1 MRVFIVRPFNVQDG
15 FDFERLDA
23 ELIRPAL
30 ERLRAEHEIEVF
42 GGPTTEI
49 SRQGNIRA
57 DMFRLLVTSDLVI
70 ADVTMH
76 NANAFYELGI
86 RHALRDRHTVL
97 MRAKTEHRYP
107 FDLQTD
113 RYFLY
118 DRENLAEGIEGLAR
132 TLRETLAS
140 QEQDS
145 PVFQLLPKLE
155 PHPRGALT
163 VVPLSFV
170 EEVDRARNTREFGRL
185 RLLAHEARNFEWHM
199 EGLRL
204 VGNAQLRLKAFP
216 GATATFE
223 AMRQSDPDDLQVNQ
237 RLGTVYQRLSRGES
251 EPRKSEFL
259 TLSDHRVRRAL
270 ELATRAEDRA
280 EAYALLGSNAKTR
293 WIGAVRAAPIGEA
306 RKAALSSPCLADALD
321 AYLDALRQRLDD
333 HYPAINVLALLA
345 CQIELASALPG
356 AWEAQHD
363 DEQAASNDLQARKKA
378 VQRIASMLEL
388 ALGRD
393 ALIEKPADYNEE
405 WALSSQA
412 ELVLLTRPNSTERV
426 KQAYR
431 RALANADYF
440 TTEATR
446 RNLEVFQYLKL
457 FEPNTSAA
465 LEEIATLAPPSEP
478 APPERLVLFTGHM
491 IDAAT
496 RPEDKPRF
504 PRTANA
510 ERIAA
515 RLIAEALE
523 RESLNGK
530 VSLGIAGGACGG
542 DILFHEACEAAGIQS
557 ELMLALPPDQFLAT
571 SVQHGNADWVERY
584 RRLCRRAPPRVM
596 QESKT
601 LPDWLAERS
610 DYDIWQRNN
619 LWMMFTALTF
629 HAPHLT
635 LIALYNPERDADG
648 PGGTR
653 HLLDEARRRAFKI
666 VELDARELLKGV
678 G

>member
-30 ERLRAEHEIEVF
+30 NQLQAEHDIEVF

-49 SRQGNIRA
+49 TGQGNIRT

-70 ADVTMH
+70 ADVTTH

-86 RHALRDRHTVL
+86 RHGLRDRHTVL
-97 MRAKTEHRYP
+97 IRAKSEHKYP

-118 DRENLAEGIEGLAR
+118 ERDKLREGVEGLAR
-132 TLRETLAS
+132 TLRETLAN
-140 QEQDS
+140 QQKDS

-155 PHPRGALT
+155 PHPRAALT
-163 VVPLSFV
+163 IVPLSFV
-170 EEVDRARNTREFGRL
+170 EEVERARTAREFGRL
-185 RLLAHEARNFEWHM
+185 RLLAHEARSFEWHM

-204 VGNAQLRLKAFP
+204 VGNAQFRLKAFP
-216 GATATFE
+216 GARATFE
-223 AMRQSDPDDLQVNQ
+223 AMRQSDAHDLQANQ
-237 RLGTVYQRLSRGES
+237 RLATIYQRLARVAPEI
-251 EPRKSEFL
+251 RKPELL
-259 TLSDHRVRRAL
+259 TLSDQRVRRAL
-270 ELATRAEDRA
+270 DLARHRTDLA
-280 EAYALLGSNAKTR
+280 EAYSLLGSNAKTR
-293 WIGAVRAAPIGEA
+293 WIGAVRAVPAAEAP
-306 RKAALSSPCLADALD
+306 KAALSSPYLTAALD

-333 HYPAINVLALLA
+333 HYPAINVFALLK
-345 CQIELASALPG
+345 CQLELAAALPDV
-356 AWEAQHD
+356 WEAQHD
-363 DEQAASNDLQARKKA
+363 DEQAASNDLQGRKKA
-378 VQRIASMLEL
+378 VERISSMLEL

-393 ALIEKPADYNEE
+393 TVVEKPADYNEE

-412 ELVLLTRPNSTERV
+412 ELILLTQPNRTERV

-431 RALANADYF
+431 RALAKADYF
-440 TTEATR
+440 SVEATR

-465 LEEIATLAPPSEP
+465 LEEISTLTPPAEA

-491 IDAAT
+491 VDAAT
-496 RPEDKPRF
+496 RPRDKARF

-510 ERIAA
+510 ERIA
-515 RLIAEALE
+515 RQLITEALE
-523 RESLNGK
+523 RESVNGK
-530 VSLGIAGGACGG
+530 VSLAIAGGACGS
-542 DILFHEACEAAGIQS
+542 DILFHEACETAGIAS
-557 ELMLALPPDQFLAT
+557 ELMLALPQDQFLTT

-584 RRLCRRAPPRVM
+584 RRLCERLPVKVM
-596 QESKT
+596 QESKA
-601 LPDWLAERS
+601 LPDWLADKR

-629 HAPHLT
+629 HAPNLT
-635 LIALYNPERDADG
+635 LMALYNPDMDPDG

-653 HLLDEARRRAFKI
+653 HLLDEARRRDFKI
-666 VELDARELLKGV
+666 VELDARELV
-678 G
+678 GNL